1 MIRTR
6 RDLSTSKYTVLIRA
20 TKLPCAVLAW
30 RGPREK
36 KLMFSVRRYCTGY
49 DLFSPIDCKYIN
61 TIIKCRINN

>member
-36 KLMFSVRRYCTGY
+36 KLMYGVLRTTILY
-49 DLFSPIDCKYIN
+49 DLFSPIDCKYN
-61 TIIKCRINN
+61 AIIIIMQN